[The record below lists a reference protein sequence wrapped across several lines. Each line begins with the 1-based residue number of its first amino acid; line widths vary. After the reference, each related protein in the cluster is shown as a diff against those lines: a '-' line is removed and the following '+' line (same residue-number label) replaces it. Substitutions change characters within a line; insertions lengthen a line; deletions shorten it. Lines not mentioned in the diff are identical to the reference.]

1 MDKKLES
8 ITTKASELSEIVQ
21 LEEEI
26 LKKLIQSTAKHL
38 SGCWVHSRNR
48 TAMYDLKIKVNGYH
62 LLASVGSKS
71 VSVELIKSVPET
83 RRGKIIEFKN
93 TQLAYNWQSARQYI
107 SLTDVVN
114 ECCNQINKKIADAK
128 KTNLD
133 EIDKKITEI
142 REVI

>member
-38 SGCWVHSRNR
+38 SGCWVHSHNR
-48 TAMYDLKIKVNGYH
+48 TAMYDLKVKVNGYH
-62 LLASVGSKS
+62 LLASAGSKS
-71 VSVELIKSVPET
+71 VSVELIKSIPES
-83 RRGKIIEFKN
+83 RRGKSIEFKN

-107 SLTDVVN
+107 SLADVVN
-114 ECCNQINKKIADAK
+114 ECHKKIHEKVSEAK

-133 EIDKKITEI
+133 EIAKKITEI